1 MGRTHFITRVLAAP
15 LAALLLAA
23 CTVHKQDTP
32 GLTGPSEFSTAIGV
46 AISPD
51 VLTQDGASQAVV
63 TVTARDSNG
72 QALRNLSLRAEI
84 VVEGASTD
92 FGSLS
97 ARNVVT
103 DANGRATLTYTAP
116 RHRCSIRTSAR
127 KYKSGSHPSVPTPEV
142 HSRALHRCALCR
154 QASSVR
160 RPARC
165 GPTSRR
171 PAPQLAMP

>member
-116 RHRCSIRTSAR
+116 PSPVFNLDIGTQVQIRVTPLGTD
-127 KYKSGSHPSVPTPEV
+127 SGSS
-142 HSRALHRCALCR
+142 
-154 QASSVR
+154 
-160 RPARC
+160 
-165 GPTSRR
+165 
-171 PAPQLAMP
+171 